1 MVLVYHSLLERERG
15 SWSKWDD
22 QSLMRIRKVWLL
34 REAEFSRDL
43 KGLRTGFGRKEKAR
57 FGVSGWRRKWQ
68 PTPVFLLGKSHG
80 AWRATIHGVTESDM
94 TEQPTTHRKGY
105 REGLRQWF
113 RGWEERYNAGEGVLN
128 PNMIRISRLSLLGL
142 SCLQLC
148 FQRRKLHQEG
158 NSSRLV

>member
-1 MVLVYHSLLERERG
+1 MVLLCIILCLKERG

-34 REAEFSRDL
+34 REARFSRDL
-43 KGLRTGFGRKEKAR
+43 KGWRTGFGRKEKAR

-94 TEQPTTHRKGY
+94 TEQLSTHRKVY
-105 REGLRQWF
+105 WEGLRQWL
-113 RGWEERYNAGEGVLN
+113 RGWEERYNAGKEALD
-128 PNMIRISRLSLLGL
+128 PNMIWISRLPLLGL

>member
-1 MVLVYHSLLERERG
+1 MG
-15 SWSKWDD
+15 WSESDED
-22 QSLMRIRKVWLL
+22 Q
-34 REAEFSRDL
+34 
-43 KGLRTGFGRKEKAR
+43 KGLIAQRSWIFKRFERFEDRFCRKEKAR

-80 AWRATIHGVTESDM
+80 ARRATIHGVTESDM

-128 PNMIRISRLSLLGL
+128 PNMIRISCLSLLGL